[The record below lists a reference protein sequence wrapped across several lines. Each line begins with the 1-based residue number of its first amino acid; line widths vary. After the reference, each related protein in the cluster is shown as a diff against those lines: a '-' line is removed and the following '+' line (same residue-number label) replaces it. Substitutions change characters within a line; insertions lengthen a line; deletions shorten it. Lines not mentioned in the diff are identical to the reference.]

1 MTNKRI
7 FAVILAGLVFLQ
19 GHAQE
24 SSALSFVSIDR
35 NPATAAMGGA
45 QAVSA
50 LYNPSAIP
58 FSGSDAVF
66 SYQMWAPKTFNS
78 GNMNL
83 LAAFKIGDKLGFS
96 VSGAYQMGQE
106 YTLVNESGISGKTFR
121 PSDMLGGIGV
131 GFAFTETLSAG
142 VSARF
147 ASTTVA
153 SGTSYSGI
161 GADVFV
167 LYHAGALSATA
178 GVSSLGMKV
187 KSGNDSYALPTA
199 AKAGVGYDMDLSENT
214 LKLAADLSYF
224 LLGGVE
230 AAAGGEFGY
239 KDMLFLRA
247 GAHIGTGKSPLPTY
261 VSLGAGF
268 KYAGFHVDLCW
279 LTANQILGNTLQ
291 LGLGYRF

>member
-7 FAVILAGLVFLQ
+7 FAVILAGLLFLQ

>member
-268 KYAGFHVDLCW
+268 KYSGFHVDLCW

>member
-83 LAAFKIGDKLGFS
+83 LAAFKIGDKLGIS

-131 GFAFTETLSAG
+131 GFAFTENLSAG

-147 ASTTVA
+147 ASSTVA
-153 SGTSYSGI
+153 SGTSYSGF

-167 LYHAGALSATA
+167 LYPAGALSATA

-187 KSGNDSYALPTA
+187 KSGNESYALPTA

-247 GAHIGTGKSPLPTY
+247 GAQVGTGKAPLPTY

-268 KYAGFHVDLCW
+268 KYSGFHVDLCW
-279 LTANQILGNTLQ
+279 LTANQAIGNTLMA
-291 LGLGYRF
+291 GLGYRF

>member
-1 MTNKRI
+1 MTNKRL

-66 SYQMWAPKTFNS
+66 TYQRWAPKTFNS

-83 LAAFKIGDKLGFS
+83 LAAFKIGDKLGIS

-106 YTLVNESGISGKTFR
+106 YTLVNESGISGKTFH

-131 GFAFTETLSAG
+131 GFAFTENLSAG

-147 ASTTVA
+147 ASSTVA

>member
-1 MTNKRI
+1 MTNKRL

-58 FSGSDAVF
+58 FSGSDAVL

-83 LAAFKIGDKLGFS
+83 LAAFKIGDKLGIS

-121 PSDMLGGIGV
+121 PSDMLVGVGV
-131 GFAFTETLSAG
+131 GFRFTEIPVCRRFRPVCHAERSRTESLPPSPLTF
-142 VSARF
+142 SSCIIPARCPRRP
-147 ASTTVA
+147 
-153 SGTSYSGI
+153 
-161 GADVFV
+161 VFP
-167 LYHAGALSATA
+167 
-178 GVSSLGMKV
+178 
-187 KSGNDSYALPTA
+187 SGNEGQVRKGVLLPADSRQGRCRL
-199 AKAGVGYDMDLSENT
+199 
-214 LKLAADLSYF
+214 
-224 LLGGVE
+224 
-230 AAAGGEFGY
+230 
-239 KDMLFLRA
+239 
-247 GAHIGTGKSPLPTY
+247 
-261 VSLGAGF
+261 
-268 KYAGFHVDLCW
+268 
-279 LTANQILGNTLQ
+279 
-291 LGLGYRF
+291 

>member
-1 MTNKRI
+1 MTNKRL

-83 LAAFKIGDKLGFS
+83 LAAFKIGDKLGIS

-131 GFAFTETLSAG
+131 GFAFTENLSAG
-142 VSARF
+142 VSAR
-147 ASTTVA
+147 
-153 SGTSYSGI
+153 

-178 GVSSLGMKV
+178 GVSSLGTKV
-187 KSGNDSYALPTA
+187 NAGKESYSLPTA
-199 AKAGVGYDMDLSENT
+199 AKAGVGYDVDLNENA
-214 LKLAADLSYF
+214 LKIAADFSYF
-224 LLGGVE
+224 LLGGME

-247 GAHIGTGKSPLPTY
+247 GAHLGTGKAPLPTY

-268 KYAGFHVDLCW
+268 KYSGFHVDLCW
-279 LTANQILGNTLQ
+279 LTANQAIGNTLMA
-291 LGLGYRF
+291 GIGYRF